1 MSPGRLQVR
10 LALEMM
16 FEGIQGAGD
25 LGHVTSNGLPPGQG
39 QVLRVG
45 EAVTVMYKEGMPQ
58 QPKQA
63 PVAPHVVLEW
73 QGGSE
78 ADMIADAVVAIIL
91 QVGSTCKWLSRGSNP
106 RHPFVSRWA
115 SLRVGPAAPF
125 PRRRPAS
132 PQGCRRSRCSGSRR

>member
-1 MSPGRLQVR
+1 
-10 LALEMM
+10 MM

-39 QVLRVG
+39 QLLRVG
-45 EAVTVMYKEGMPQ
+45 EAVTVMYKEGTPQ

-91 QVGSTCKWLSRGSNP
+91 QVGRDHPQHASGWLSRGSNP
-106 RHPFVSRWA
+106 NHPF
-115 SLRVGPAAPF
+115 LCPTGP
-125 PRRRPAS
+125 R
-132 PQGCRRSRCSGSRR
+132 